1 MTTTSNRI
9 AARQGLNGSGGAL
22 RYDAVTIRL
31 HWATAI
37 LVAVQWLGAELSD
50 DLFGRAGHALY
61 WSIHITLGVALT
73 IVVAL
78 HIWWRMTRGMR
89 LPDAN
94 VGHWNTASHAMH
106 ALLTALPVLI
116 VVLGYGIVFAHGWTI
131 FSVLT
136 IAPLPG
142 SSRAIARTIH
152 GIHEW
157 CAHILVIL
165 AVGHAA
171 AALVHHHLWRDDV
184 LKRIV
189 PRWIAEGS

>member
-1 MTTTSNRI
+1 M
-9 AARQGLNGSGGAL
+9 

-37 LVAVQWLGAELSD
+37 LVAVQWLGAELND
-50 DLFGRAGHALY
+50 DLFGHAGHDLY
-61 WSIHITLGVALT
+61 WSIHITLGALLSL
-73 IVVAL
+73 VVAL
-78 HIWWRMTRGMR
+78 HIWWRATHGMR

-94 VGHWNTASHAMH
+94 SGHWGTASRAML
-106 ALLTALPVLI
+106 ALLTGLPVLI
-116 VVLGYGIVFAHGWTI
+116 VLLGYGIVFSHGWTI

-142 SSRAIARTIH
+142 SSHAIARTIH

-157 CAHILVIL
+157 CAHILVVL

-171 AALVHHHLWRDDV
+171 AALVHHYLWRDDV
-184 LKRIV
+184 LRRIV
-189 PRWIAEGS
+189 PRWIAEGT